1 MSIESIT
8 TLYGTYNAEQLK
20 AIKSAIDEINV
31 SQTKIDFEKQVQKEI
46 IDVAFDNFKIPKKIL
61 SRMAKV
67 KYKQTFST
75 EIAEFKEFEALF
87 EVLNEVK

>member
-1 MSIESIT
+1 MAVEAIT

-20 AIKSAIDEINV
+20 AIKSAIDEVNV

-61 SRMAKV
+61 ARMAKV
-67 KYKQTFST
+67 KYKQNYST
-75 EIAEFKEFEALF
+75 EVAEQKEFEALF

>member
-1 MSIESIT
+1 MAVEAIT

-20 AIKSAIDEINV
+20 AIKSAIDEVNV
-31 SQTKIDFEKQVQKEI
+31 SQAKIDFEKQVQKEI

-61 SRMAKV
+61 ARMAKV
-67 KYKQTFST
+67 KYKQNYST
-75 EIAEFKEFEALF
+75 EVAEQKEFEALF

>member
-1 MSIESIT
+1 MEIQ
-8 TLYGTYNAEQLK
+8 TLYGTYNEEKLR

-46 IDVAFDNFKIPKKIL
+46 IDVAYDNFKIPKKIL
-61 SRMAKV
+61 ARMAKV
-67 KYKQTFST
+67 KYKQTYST
-75 EIAEFKEFEALF
+75 EVAEQKEFEALF